1 MKRLLVVFAAAL
13 MVFGTVACKKDNPEE
28 SGDGDGTISVS
39 NLLKTYDLAAV
50 IEWTYALDAD
60 TDNVLFYTT
69 DPADYS
75 RKSAPI
81 SAKSKKLFQKLKSAC
96 PLTAEVMLAYNRNT
110 HSNEDPSTVYVDI
123 ISTEDGEPAV
133 YIYGF
138 KWDMNYVFSVNCNGK
153 TLTGAIATVDRN
165 RDVIEIELPEYV
177 ARINDPA
184 SGYDKSEGT
193 YKSPKTDF
201 SEALFQAFVDNK
213 IINCDPGHPDFAD
226 AAAFAGKE
234 GKLKKATR
242 DGDSGLLAFGNVYAY
257 ANFTAASKLKKIWQG
272 NKCLVRHI
280 STYCGQV
287 VKLKLPVSVELPDYD
302 FLHLA
307 FYTFNTKQESVPF
320 ISKLAFEGNDGSV
333 EWWTHV
339 NPCYYT
345 GSKDSYGNP
354 KSFRHALKEY
364 DVSYINLAELAFNIV
379 DANDNIMSDADIE
392 AANLSAR
399 FEYADKK
406 LGNRQLPEEDVSS
419 KYTTYKDLWVGE
431 STFYYRTNEKVFIPV
446 RGILE
451 VSSGDAVFE
460 LPTRFDRPK
469 KSVEYPEVELDYS
482 SYALVGHNPFQPIE
496 AEGFTI
502 ALDEHKVYKEPVLG
516 TLDIK
521 DNRPNGVSYY
531 VMKHGKWVTGNVPK
545 ANADAGTYPSDGNGY
560 LLGTY
565 SYAAYGIKNATAFSL
580 EYSIPNHLKKMVT
593 IDLVGKDPYIFVD
606 YTSEVQFQGTV
617 DIGVTLKLN
626 NPWVEARTEFNI
638 TIKGID

>member
-1 MKRLLVVFAAAL
+1 M
-13 MVFGTVACKKDNPEE
+13 MVFGPVACKKDNPEG

-60 TDNVLFYTT
+60 TDNALFYTT

-81 SAKSKKLFQKLKSAC
+81 SAKSKKLFQKLKSTC
-96 PLTAEVMLAYNRNT
+96 PLSAEVMLAYNRNT
-110 HSNEDPSTVYVDI
+110 NSNEDPSTVYVDI
-123 ISTEDGEPAV
+123 ISTEDGEPVV

-138 KWDMNYVFSVNCNGK
+138 KWDMNYIFSVNCNGK

-177 ARINDPA
+177 ARINDPT

-201 SEALFQAFVDNK
+201 SETLFQAFVDNK

-257 ANFTAASKLKKIWQG
+257 ANFTAASRLKKIWQG

-280 STYCGQV
+280 STYCGQIV
-287 VKLKLPVSVELPDYD
+287 RLKMPVSVELPDYD
-302 FLHLA
+302 FLHLTS
-307 FYTFNTKQESVPF
+307 YTFNTKKESVPF
-320 ISKLAFEGNDGSV
+320 INKSAFEGNDGSV
-333 EWWTHV
+333 EWWISV
-339 NPCYYT
+339 NPFYKT
-345 GSKDSYGNP
+345 GATNAYGEP
-354 KSFRHALKEY
+354 ISFRHVLKEY
-364 DVSYINLAELAFNIV
+364 DVAYVDLAELAFNIV

-392 AANLSAR
+392 AAGLSAR
-399 FEYADKK
+399 FEYADKA
-406 LGNRQLPEEDVSS
+406 LGKRQLPDEDVTS
-419 KYTTYKDLWVGE
+419 KYSTYKDLWVDK
-431 STFYYRTNEKVFIPV
+431 TIFYYRTNEKRFIPV

-451 VSSGDAVFE
+451 VTSGDAVFE
-460 LPTRFDRPK
+460 IPTRFDRPK
-469 KSVEYPEVELDYS
+469 ESVEHPGVQLDYS
-482 SYALVGHNPFQPIE
+482 SFAVVGWNPFKPIE

-502 ALDEHKVYKEPVLG
+502 VLDEHKIYQEYVLQS
-516 TLDIK
+516 LNIK
-521 DNRPNGVSYY
+521 DNRPNGVSYD
-531 VMKHGKWVTGNVPK
+531 VMKNGKWVNGNVLSY
-545 ANADAGTYPSDGNGY
+545 NAEDGTYPAGGNGY
-560 LLGTY
+560 LFGTRAY
-565 SYAAYGIKNATAFSL
+565 TAYGINAATAFSL

-626 NPWVEARTEFNI
+626 NPWADARTEFNI